1 MILAKI
7 YQTLPASPADWCE
20 MVLPPDDENDKS
32 STGGVAYFNKRTS
45 EVRRERPIEMDGG
58 AAAALSAASVV
69 AAASAAAAAKEVVL
83 ENTET
88 LDALLTWLDWEF
100 KKADYDKNGTL
111 SREEVAAFIQ
121 GLRLGLGPKE
131 VDRFCRLADFNGDGV
146 VVCDSWRRD

>member
-7 YQTLPASPADWCE
+7 YQTLPPSPADWCE
-20 MVLPPDDENDKS
+20 MVLPPDESDDKS

-45 EVRRERPIEMDGG
+45 EVRRECPVEMDGG
-58 AAAALSAASVV
+58 AAAASSAASV
-69 AAASAAAAAKEVVL
+69 ATASAAAAAKEVVL

-100 KKADYDKNGTL
+100 KKADYDQNGTL

-146 VVCDSWRRD
+146 VVRGVVGW